1 MKTTLMGLMLLD
13 CSFRHKSDPLQNT
26 GSTTNVPGPGP
37 VQMQVE
43 LIRGD
48 VVNTYAV
55 TLRINLDTP
64 TSQYVGSLAYAALLS
79 LDLEGEAPPE
89 NYEQVLMISGATMV
103 FPYCRELVTN
113 LTTRARFGPVWLA
126 PTNFSHLI
134 ANTNEPAVA
143 NTD

>member
-1 MKTTLMGLMLLD
+1 MKTTLTGLILLD
-13 CSFRHKSDPLQNT
+13 CSFRHKSDPLQT
-26 GSTTNVPGPGP
+26 PASGTNVPGA

-55 TLRINLDTP
+55 TLRVHLDTP

-79 LDLEGEAPPE
+79 VDLEGEAPPE
-89 NYEQVLMISGATMV
+89 NYEQLLMVTGASMA

-113 LTTRARFGPVWLA
+113 LTMRARFGPVWLA
-126 PTNFSHLI
+126 PTNFGSLI
-134 ANTNEPAVA
+134 ANPNEPAVA
-143 NTD
+143 KTD